1 MVPSRILV
9 VEDNADQAKALKQAL
24 EDLGHTVLGP
34 APDCSSALE
43 LIWRE
48 KPDLAL
54 VDTHLGSETCEVVLE
69 ECDQQAVPV
78 IVTLGEDGDPPHF
91 CGSRDRLAGAP
102 NAATLQQIL
111 GSPRAIRE

>member
-9 VEDNADQAKALKQAL
+9 VDDNADQAKALKLAL

-54 VDTHLGSETCEVVLE
+54 VDTHLGSDTCQVVLE
-69 ECDQQAVPV
+69 ECDQQAIPV
-78 IVTLGEDGDPPHF
+78 IITLEEEADLPI
-91 CGSRDRLAGAP
+91 S
-102 NAATLQQIL
+102 ATLAI
-111 GSPRAIRE
+111 GSPGHPTPQRCKRMFGQRRPS

>member
-48 KPDLAL
+48 KPDLAF

-78 IVTLGEDGDPPHF
+78 IITSEEDGDLPDF
-91 CGSRDRLAGAP
+91 CSTRDRMAEAP
-102 NAATLQQIL
+102 NAATLQKMF
-111 GSPRAIRE
+111 A

>member
-9 VEDNADQAKALKQAL
+9 VEDNADQANLLKQAL
-24 EDLGHTVLGP
+24 EDLGHNVLGP

-54 VDTHLGSETCEVVLE
+54 VDTHLGSDTCEVVLE
-69 ECDQQAVPV
+69 ECDQQAIPV
-78 IVTLGEDGDPPHF
+78 IITLEEEADLPSFCSTRDKLTGVPSAVTLQKMFG
-91 CGSRDRLAGAP
+91 
-102 NAATLQQIL
+102 
-111 GSPRAIRE
+111 

>member
-1 MVPSRILV
+1 MAPSRILV
-9 VEDNADQAKALKQAL
+9 VEDNAHQANLLKQAL

-54 VDTHLGSETCEVVLE
+54 VDTHLGSDTCEVVLE
-69 ECDQQAVPV
+69 ECDQQAIPV
-78 IVTLGEDGDPPHF
+78 IITLEDEADIPDF
-91 CGSRDRLAGAP
+91 CGTRDRMAGAP
-102 NAATLQQIL
+102 NAATLQKML
-111 GSPRAIRE
+111 G

>member
-9 VEDNADQAKALKQAL
+9 VEDNTDQAKALKQAL
-24 EDLGHTVLGP
+24 ESLGHTVLGP

-48 KPDLAL
+48 KPDLAF

-78 IVTLGEDGDPPHF
+78 IITLDAEANLPDF
-91 CGSRDRLAGAP
+91 CSTRDLMAGAP
-102 NAATLQQIL
+102 TAATLQKIF
-111 GSPRAIRE
+111 G

>member
-1 MVPSRILV
+1 MVSSRILV
-9 VEDNADQAKALKQAL
+9 VEDNADQAKLLKQAL

-54 VDTHLGSETCEVVLE
+54 VDTHLGSDTCEVVLD
-69 ECDQQAVPV
+69 ECDQQAIPV
-78 IVTLGEDGDPPHF
+78 IITLEEEADLPDF
-91 CGSRDRLAGAP
+91 CSTRDRMAGAP
-102 NAATLQQIL
+102 NATTLQKMF
-111 GSPRAIRE
+111 G